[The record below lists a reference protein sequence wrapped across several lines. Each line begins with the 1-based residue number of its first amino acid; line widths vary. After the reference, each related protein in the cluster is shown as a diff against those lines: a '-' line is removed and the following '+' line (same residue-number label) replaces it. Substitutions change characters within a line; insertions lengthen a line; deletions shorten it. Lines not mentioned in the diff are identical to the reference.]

1 MNAQASETQVLGPA
15 AAAAEAAH
23 GEGKAITLQA
33 QGKKLGLLM
42 TTPAQLLLVFIIAF
56 PLLMQL
62 YVSMTWWGPLK
73 GVYWPFAYQS
83 FAWFDNYVV
92 LLGSARLW
100 GAIYRT
106 MIILVVVVPV
116 EFLIGLGLATLFVD
130 SFPGKRIFYSILLM
144 PMMVVPAVAGYMF
157 FMLFQSNGPVNEL
170 LGIDTA
176 WLADPTLAMI
186 AVMVADIW
194 QWTPLMFLILLAG
207 ILGVPEDQLKAAT
220 LLGANWGQKFMRI
233 VLPRM
238 KVVMII
244 ALVIRAVEA
253 FKLFDVMFIMTRGG
267 PGIATET
274 ISLYIYKITFN
285 DLEWGYVAAIGL
297 SILIALSVIAVVGLS
312 LMARAQAKAL
322 ADVVD

>member
-1 MNAQASETQVLGPA
+1 MVR
-15 AAAAEAAH
+15 
-23 GEGKAITLQA
+23 
-33 QGKKLGLLM
+33 
-42 TTPAQLLLVFIIAF
+42 
-56 PLLMQL
+56 
-62 YVSMTWWGPLK
+62 
-73 GVYWPFAYQS
+73 AYES

-100 GAIYRT
+100 GAIHRT
-106 MIILVVVVPV
+106 MTILVVVVPV

-170 LGIDTA
+170 PGIDTA
-176 WLADPTLAMI
+176 WLADPTLAMV
-186 AVMVADIW
+186 AVMIADIW

-207 ILGVPEDQLKAAT
+207 LLGVPEDQLKAAT
-220 LLGANWGQKFMRI
+220 LLGANWCRKFVRI

-244 ALVIRAVEA
+244 ALVIRSVEA

-267 PGIATET
+267 PGLATET
-274 ISLYIYKITFN
+274 ISLYIFKVTFN
-285 DLEWGYVAAIGL
+285 DLEWAYVAAIGL
-297 SILIALSVIAVVGLS
+297 TILFVLSVIAVTGLGV
-312 LMARAQAKAL
+312 MARAQAKGM